1 MGMFIIR
8 ILLTPLAVIDMWVNV
23 VTAMVLWDKVGEGV
37 IAKTCQRLTP
47 TSKCS

>member
-23 VTAMVLWDKVGEGV
+23 VTAMVLWDKAPIEREWLSDV
-37 IAKTCQRLTP
+37 IWKKFKRT
-47 TSKCS
+47 